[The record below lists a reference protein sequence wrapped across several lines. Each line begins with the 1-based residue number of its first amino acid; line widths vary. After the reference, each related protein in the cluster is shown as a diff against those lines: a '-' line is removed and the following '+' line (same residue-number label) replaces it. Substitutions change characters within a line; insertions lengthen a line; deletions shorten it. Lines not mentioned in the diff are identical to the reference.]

1 MRMKRM
7 SLGVVLAAMGSAIFT
22 DGWERAPNSLGVLSN
37 VMRLIQPPKHKSK
50 PNRVSQKKRRLYMR
64 QGRK

>member
-1 MRMKRM
+1 MKRV
-7 SLGVVLAAMGSAIFT
+7 SLGVALAAMGSAIFA
-22 DGWERAPNSLGVLSN
+22 DGWERAPNSLKALSN
-37 VMRLIQPPKHKSK
+37 AMRLIQPPKHKSK